1 MERCIFVEIAGKQYP
16 MSFSLGATKKIIG
29 KFGSTQNMMK
39 KLKKVQKPDN
49 PENPGEA
56 KPDNPENPGEAKP
69 DNPENSGE
77 AKPDNPEN
85 QEEKNMELSER
96 DSLEALETISFILE
110 VLIAQGCAY
119 KNYFEKDL
127 PAPVNAPIE
136 DGKWIPLPKEALD
149 IAIQIADTKKI
160 VEKISEC
167 VNQGSKKKIEA
178 KAAGKNPKAAQG

>member
-1 MERCIFVEIAGKQYP
+1 MERCVFVEIAGKQYP

-39 KLKKVQKPDN
+39 NLKKT
-49 PENPGEA
+49 
-56 KPDNPENPGEAKP
+56 
-69 DNPENSGE
+69 
-77 AKPDNPEN
+77 
-85 QEEKNMELSER
+85 QEKGNEESMEISDR

-110 VLIAQGCAY
+110 ILIAQGCAY

-136 DGKWIPLPKEALD
+136 DGKWIPLPKEVLD

-167 VNQGSKKKIEA
+167 VNQGSKKKVEA
-178 KAAGKNPKAAQG
+178 KAEGKNPKAAQG

>member
-1 MERCIFVEIAGKQYP
+1 MERCVFVEIAGKQYP

-39 KLKKVQKPDN
+39 NLKKT
-49 PENPGEA
+49 
-56 KPDNPENPGEAKP
+56 
-69 DNPENSGE
+69 
-77 AKPDNPEN
+77 
-85 QEEKNMELSER
+85 QEKGNEENMELSDR

-167 VNQGSKKKIEA
+167 VNQGSKKKVEA

>member
-56 KPDNPENPGEAKP
+56 KPDNPEN
-69 DNPENSGE
+69 
-77 AKPDNPEN
+77 

-127 PAPVNAPIE
+127 PAPANAPIE

-178 KAAGKNPKAAQG
+178 KAAGKNSKAAQG

>member
-1 MERCIFVEIAGKQYP
+1 MERCVFVEIAGKQYP

-49 PENPGEA
+49 PE
-56 KPDNPENPGEAKP
+56 D
-69 DNPENSGE
+69 
-77 AKPDNPEN
+77 

>member
-39 KLKKVQKPDN
+39 KLKKD
-49 PENPGEA
+49 
-56 KPDNPENPGEAKP
+56 
-69 DNPENSGE
+69 
-77 AKPDNPEN
+77 
-85 QEEKNMELSER
+85 QEKGNEENMELSDR

-110 VLIAQGCAY
+110 ILIAQGCAY

-136 DGKWIPLPKEALD
+136 EGKWIPLPKEALD

>member
-1 MERCIFVEIAGKQYP
+1 MERCVFVEIAGKQYP

-39 KLKKVQKPDN
+39 KLKKDQEKGN
-49 PENPGEA
+49 EENM
-56 KPDNPENPGEAKP
+56 K
-69 DNPENSGE
+69 
-77 AKPDNPEN
+77 
-85 QEEKNMELSER
+85 LSDR

-110 VLIAQGCAY
+110 ILIAQGCAY

-149 IAIQIADTKKI
+149 IAIQIVDTKKI

>member
-1 MERCIFVEIAGKQYP
+1 MERCVFVEIAGKQYP

-39 KLKKVQKPDN
+39 NLKKT
-49 PENPGEA
+49 
-56 KPDNPENPGEAKP
+56 
-69 DNPENSGE
+69 
-77 AKPDNPEN
+77 
-85 QEEKNMELSER
+85 QEKGNEENMELSDR

-110 VLIAQGCAY
+110 ILIAQGCAY

-167 VNQGSKKKIEA
+167 VNQGSKKKVEA

>member
-49 PENPGEA
+49 PENPGVA
-56 KPDNPENPGEAKP
+56 KLDNPA
-69 DNPENSGE
+69 DTGE

-85 QEEKNMELSER
+85 QEEKNMALSER

-119 KNYFEKDL
+119 KNYCEKDL

-136 DGKWIPLPKEALD
+136 DGKWIPLPKEA
-149 IAIQIADTKKI
+149 
-160 VEKISEC
+160 
-167 VNQGSKKKIEA
+167 
-178 KAAGKNPKAAQG
+178 

>member
-39 KLKKVQKPDN
+39 NLKKT
-49 PENPGEA
+49 
-56 KPDNPENPGEAKP
+56 
-69 DNPENSGE
+69 
-77 AKPDNPEN
+77 
-85 QEEKNMELSER
+85 QEKGNEENMELSDR

-110 VLIAQGCAY
+110 ILIAQGCAY

>member
-1 MERCIFVEIAGKQYP
+1 MERCVFVEIAGKQYP

-39 KLKKVQKPDN
+39 KLKKVQKPDVI
-49 PENPGEA
+49 ENTGEN
-56 KPDNPENPGEAKP
+56 KPDALENLEENKPE
-69 DNPENSGE
+69 D
-77 AKPDNPEN
+77 
-85 QEEKNMELSER
+85 QEELNMELSER

-127 PAPVNAPIE
+127 PAPLNAPVE

-149 IAIQIADTKKI
+149 IAIQVSDTKEI
-160 VEKISEC
+160 VGKISEC
-167 VNQGSKKKIEA
+167 VKKGSKKKVEA

>member
-49 PENPGEA
+49 PENPGEM
-56 KPDNPENPGEAKP
+56 
-69 DNPENSGE
+69 
-77 AKPDNPEN
+77 KPDNPEN
-85 QEEKNMELSER
+85 QEEKNMEFSER

-127 PAPVNAPIE
+127 PAPVNAPVE

-149 IAIQIADTKKI
+149 IAIQVSDTKEI
-160 VEKISEC
+160 VEKITEC
-167 VNQGSKKKIEA
+167 VNQGSKKKVEA

>member
-39 KLKKVQKPDN
+39 NLKKT
-49 PENPGEA
+49 
-56 KPDNPENPGEAKP
+56 
-69 DNPENSGE
+69 
-77 AKPDNPEN
+77 
-85 QEEKNMELSER
+85 QEKGNEENMELSDR

-110 VLIAQGCAY
+110 ILIAQGCAY

-167 VNQGSKKKIEA
+167 VNQGSKKKVEA
-178 KAAGKNPKAAQG
+178 KATGKNPKAAQG

>member
-1 MERCIFVEIAGKQYP
+1 MERCVFVEIAGKQYP

-39 KLKKVQKPDN
+39 ELKATQGEG
-49 PENPGEA
+49 PE
-56 KPDNPENPGEAKP
+56 D
-69 DNPENSGE
+69 
-77 AKPDNPEN
+77 
-85 QEEKNMELSER
+85 QEKNIELLER

-110 VLIAQGCAY
+110 ILIAQGCAY

-127 PAPVNAPIE
+127 PVPVDAPVEN
-136 DGKWIPLPKEALD
+136 GKWIPLPKEALD

-167 VNQGSKKKIEA
+167 VKQGSKKKVEA
-178 KAAGKNPKAAQG
+178 KAAEKNQKAIQG

>member
-1 MERCIFVEIAGKQYP
+1 MERCVFVEIAGKQYP

-39 KLKKVQKPDN
+39 NLKK
-49 PENPGEA
+49 A
-56 KPDNPENPGEAKP
+56 
-69 DNPENSGE
+69 
-77 AKPDNPEN
+77 
-85 QEEKNMELSER
+85 QEKGNEENMELSDR

-110 VLIAQGCAY
+110 ILIAQGCAY

-178 KAAGKNPKAAQG
+178 KAAGKNQKAAQG

>member
-39 KLKKVQKPDN
+39 KLKKDQEKGN
-49 PENPGEA
+49 EENM
-56 KPDNPENPGEAKP
+56 K
-69 DNPENSGE
+69 
-77 AKPDNPEN
+77 
-85 QEEKNMELSER
+85 LSDR

-110 VLIAQGCAY
+110 ILIAQGCAY

>member
-1 MERCIFVEIAGKQYP
+1 MERCVFVEIAGKQYP

-39 KLKKVQKPDN
+39 TLKKTQKK
-49 PENPGEA
+49 E
-56 KPDNPENPGEAKP
+56 
-69 DNPENSGE
+69 
-77 AKPDNPEN
+77 
-85 QEEKNMELSER
+85 QEENRELSDR

-110 VLIAQGCAY
+110 ILIAQGCAY

-167 VNQGSKKKIEA
+167 VNQGSKKKVEA

>member
-1 MERCIFVEIAGKQYP
+1 MERCVFVEIAGKQYP

-39 KLKKVQKPDN
+39 KLKKDQEKGDE
-49 PENPGEA
+49 ENM
-56 KPDNPENPGEAKP
+56 K
-69 DNPENSGE
+69 
-77 AKPDNPEN
+77 
-85 QEEKNMELSER
+85 LSDR

-110 VLIAQGCAY
+110 ILIAQGCAY

-136 DGKWIPLPKEALD
+136 EGKWIPLPKEALD

>member
-1 MERCIFVEIAGKQYP
+1 

-39 KLKKVQKPDN
+39 KLKKDQEKGN
-49 PENPGEA
+49 EENM
-56 KPDNPENPGEAKP
+56 K
-69 DNPENSGE
+69 
-77 AKPDNPEN
+77 
-85 QEEKNMELSER
+85 LSDR

-110 VLIAQGCAY
+110 ILIAQGCAY

>member
-1 MERCIFVEIAGKQYP
+1 MERCVFVEIAGKQYP

-39 KLKKVQKPDN
+39 NLKK
-49 PENPGEA
+49 A
-56 KPDNPENPGEAKP
+56 
-69 DNPENSGE
+69 
-77 AKPDNPEN
+77 
-85 QEEKNMELSER
+85 QEKGNEENMELSDR

-110 VLIAQGCAY
+110 ILIAQGCAY

-136 DGKWIPLPKEALD
+136 EGKWIPLPKEALD

>member
-1 MERCIFVEIAGKQYP
+1 MERCVFVEIAGKQYP

-39 KLKKVQKPDN
+39 NLKK
-49 PENPGEA
+49 A
-56 KPDNPENPGEAKP
+56 
-69 DNPENSGE
+69 
-77 AKPDNPEN
+77 
-85 QEEKNMELSER
+85 QEKGNEENMELSDR

-110 VLIAQGCAY
+110 ILIAQGCAY

-167 VNQGSKKKIEA
+167 VNQGSKKKVEA

>member
-39 KLKKVQKPDN
+39 KLKKDQEKGN
-49 PENPGEA
+49 EENM
-56 KPDNPENPGEAKP
+56 K
-69 DNPENSGE
+69 
-77 AKPDNPEN
+77 
-85 QEEKNMELSER
+85 LSDR

-110 VLIAQGCAY
+110 ILIAQGCAY

-136 DGKWIPLPKEALD
+136 EGKWIPLPKEALD

>member
-39 KLKKVQKPDN
+39 KLKKDQEKGN
-49 PENPGEA
+49 EENM
-56 KPDNPENPGEAKP
+56 K
-69 DNPENSGE
+69 
-77 AKPDNPEN
+77 
-85 QEEKNMELSER
+85 LSDR

-110 VLIAQGCAY
+110 ILIAQGCAY

-149 IAIQIADTKKI
+149 IAIQIADTKRI

>member
-39 KLKKVQKPDN
+39 KLKKVQ
-49 PENPGEA
+49 
-56 KPDNPENPGEAKP
+56 
-69 DNPENSGE
+69 
-77 AKPDNPEN
+77 KPDNPEN

-167 VNQGSKKKIEA
+167 VNQGSKKKVEA

>member
-1 MERCIFVEIAGKQYP
+1 MERCVFVEIAGKQYP

-39 KLKKVQKPDN
+39 NLKKT
-49 PENPGEA
+49 
-56 KPDNPENPGEAKP
+56 
-69 DNPENSGE
+69 
-77 AKPDNPEN
+77 
-85 QEEKNMELSER
+85 QEKGNEENMELSDR

-110 VLIAQGCAY
+110 ILIAQGCAY

>member
-1 MERCIFVEIAGKQYP
+1 MERCVFVEIAGKQYP

-39 KLKKVQKPDN
+39 ELKATQGEG
-49 PENPGEA
+49 PE
-56 KPDNPENPGEAKP
+56 D
-69 DNPENSGE
+69 
-77 AKPDNPEN
+77 
-85 QEEKNMELSER
+85 QEKNIELLER

-110 VLIAQGCAY
+110 ILIAQGCAY

-127 PAPVNAPIE
+127 PVPVDAPVEN
-136 DGKWIPLPKEALD
+136 GKWIPLPKEALD

-167 VNQGSKKKIEA
+167 VKQGSKKKVEA
-178 KAAGKNPKAAQG
+178 KAAGKNQKAIQG

>member
-56 KPDNPENPGEAKP
+56 KLDNPENT
-69 DNPENSGE
+69 GE

-85 QEEKNMELSER
+85 QEEKNMALSER

-167 VNQGSKKKIEA
+167 VNQGSKKKVEA

>member
-1 MERCIFVEIAGKQYP
+1 MERCVFVEIAGKQYP

-39 KLKKVQKPDN
+39 ELKATQGEG
-49 PENPGEA
+49 PE
-56 KPDNPENPGEAKP
+56 D
-69 DNPENSGE
+69 
-77 AKPDNPEN
+77 
-85 QEEKNMELSER
+85 QEKNIELLER

-110 VLIAQGCAY
+110 ILIAQGCAY

-127 PAPVNAPIE
+127 PVPADAPVEN
-136 DGKWIPLPKEALD
+136 GKWIPLPKEALD

-167 VNQGSKKKIEA
+167 VKQGSKKKMEA
-178 KAAGKNPKAAQG
+178 KAAGKNQKAIQG

>member
-16 MSFSLGATKKIIG
+16 MSFSLGATKRIIG

-39 KLKKVQKPDN
+39 NLKK
-49 PENPGEA
+49 A
-56 KPDNPENPGEAKP
+56 
-69 DNPENSGE
+69 
-77 AKPDNPEN
+77 
-85 QEEKNMELSER
+85 QEKGNEENMELSDR

-110 VLIAQGCAY
+110 ILIAQGCAY

-136 DGKWIPLPKEALD
+136 EGKWIPLPKEALD

>member
-1 MERCIFVEIAGKQYP
+1 MERCVFVEIAGKQYP

-39 KLKKVQKPDN
+39 KLKKDQEKGDE
-49 PENPGEA
+49 ENM
-56 KPDNPENPGEAKP
+56 K
-69 DNPENSGE
+69 
-77 AKPDNPEN
+77 
-85 QEEKNMELSER
+85 LSDR

-110 VLIAQGCAY
+110 ILIAQGCAY

>member
-39 KLKKVQKPDN
+39 NLKK
-49 PENPGEA
+49 A
-56 KPDNPENPGEAKP
+56 
-69 DNPENSGE
+69 
-77 AKPDNPEN
+77 
-85 QEEKNMELSER
+85 QEKGNEENMELSDR

-110 VLIAQGCAY
+110 ILIAQGCAY

>member
-1 MERCIFVEIAGKQYP
+1 MERCVFVEIAGKQYP

-39 KLKKVQKPDN
+39 KLRKVQKPDN
-49 PENPGEA
+49 PENPGET
-56 KPDNPENPGEAKP
+56 KPDNPE
-69 DNPENSGE
+69 D
-77 AKPDNPEN
+77 
-85 QEEKNMELSER
+85 QEEKNMEFSER

-127 PAPVNAPIE
+127 PVPVNAPVE

-149 IAIQIADTKKI
+149 IAIQVSDTKEI
-160 VEKISEC
+160 VGKISEC
-167 VNQGSKKKIEA
+167 VKQGSKKKVEA

>member
-49 PENPGEA
+49 PE
-56 KPDNPENPGEAKP
+56 D
-69 DNPENSGE
+69 
-77 AKPDNPEN
+77 
-85 QEEKNMELSER
+85 QEEKNMEFSER

-127 PAPVNAPIE
+127 PVPVNAPVE

-149 IAIQIADTKKI
+149 IAIQVADTKEI
-160 VEKISEC
+160 VGKISEC
-167 VNQGSKKKIEA
+167 VHQGSKKKVEA
-178 KAAGKNPKAAQG
+178 KAAGKNQKAAQG

>member
-1 MERCIFVEIAGKQYP
+1 MERCVFVEIAGKQYP

-39 KLKKVQKPDN
+39 NLKKT
-49 PENPGEA
+49 
-56 KPDNPENPGEAKP
+56 
-69 DNPENSGE
+69 
-77 AKPDNPEN
+77 
-85 QEEKNMELSER
+85 QEKGNEENMELSDR

-110 VLIAQGCAY
+110 ILIAQGCAY

-167 VNQGSKKKIEA
+167 VNQGSKKKVEA
-178 KAAGKNPKAAQG
+178 KATGKNPKAAQG

>member
-1 MERCIFVEIAGKQYP
+1 MERCVFVEIAGKQYP

-39 KLKKVQKPDN
+39 KLKKDQEKGN
-49 PENPGEA
+49 EENM
-56 KPDNPENPGEAKP
+56 K
-69 DNPENSGE
+69 
-77 AKPDNPEN
+77 
-85 QEEKNMELSER
+85 LSDR

-110 VLIAQGCAY
+110 ILIAQGCAY

-167 VNQGSKKKIEA
+167 VNQGSKKKVEA

>member
-1 MERCIFVEIAGKQYP
+1 MERCVFVEIAGKQYP

-39 KLKKVQKPDN
+39 NLKKTQKKGN
-49 PENPGEA
+49 
-56 KPDNPENPGEAKP
+56 
-69 DNPENSGE
+69 
-77 AKPDNPEN
+77 
-85 QEEKNMELSER
+85 EENMELSDR

-110 VLIAQGCAY
+110 ILIAQGCAY

-149 IAIQIADTKKI
+149 IAIQIADTKRI